1 MGARGG
7 GVAGGGGGVT
17 LTGEHG
23 GAFQTFV
30 KGVQERPRRLRESTQ
45 PLIQQVWDELAKP
58 QPDQALIA
66 RLVDEATENRHTYQ
80 KNMAG
85 GLSQFLAA
93 LSPAQRAHVVELP
106 QRPPDKRAGHI
117 RPLIKP

>member
-30 KGVQERPRRLRESTQ
+30 KGVQERPRRLRDSNQ

-66 RLVDEATENRHTYQ
+66 RLVDEATENRHAYQ
-80 KNMAG
+80 KDMAAVLG
-85 GLSQFLAA
+85 QFLAV
-93 LSPAQRAHVVELP
+93 LSPEQRAPFVELP
-106 QRPPDKRAGHI
+106 QRPPDKRAAHI
-117 RPLIKP
+117 PPLIMP